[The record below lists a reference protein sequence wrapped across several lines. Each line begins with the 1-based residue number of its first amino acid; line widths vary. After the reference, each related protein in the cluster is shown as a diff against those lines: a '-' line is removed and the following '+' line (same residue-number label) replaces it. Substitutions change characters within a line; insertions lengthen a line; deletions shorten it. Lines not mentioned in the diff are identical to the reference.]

1 MFDIA
6 GKKIIVTGGSR
17 ELDVLV
23 NGAGVQYRC
32 EALDFPL
39 EQWNRVLA
47 VNLTSVFQL
56 SQLAAKIMVKRG
68 KGKIINIASM
78 TSYFGS
84 ELIPAYAASKGG
96 IVQLT
101 KALSNEWAAKGVTVN
116 AIAPGYMITELTDSI
131 KEKNPAQYQEITRRI
146 PMHRWGSGEDLQGT
160 VVFLSGS
167 ASDYISGAVLPVDG
181 GYLGK

>member
-1 MFDIA
+1 MEKNKMFDIA

-68 KGKIINIASM
+68 KGKIINIASIV
-78 TSYFGS
+78 SWFGGTTV
-84 ELIPAYAASKGG
+84 PAYTAS
-96 IVQLT
+96 
-101 KALSNEWAAKGVTVN
+101 N
-116 AIAPGYMITELTDSI
+116 
-131 KEKNPAQYQEITRRI
+131 
-146 PMHRWGSGEDLQGT
+146 
-160 VVFLSGS
+160 
-167 ASDYISGAVLPVDG
+167 GAVIPVDG
-181 GYLGK
+181 AYLVK